1 MEKVIRRKIR
11 KVRKIRESSM
21 RKEKNRIIRKK
32 WMKKVWRKRRSEQK
46 KGIVIAKIKGWEKK
60 RKVEKCQKSIIKEVR
75 ERVERK
81 EKSE

>member
-1 MEKVIRRKIR
+1 
-11 KVRKIRESSM
+11 M

-60 RKVEKCQKSIIKEVR
+60 RKVEKYQKSIKKEVR
-75 ERVERK
+75 ERIERK
-81 EKSE
+81 VKSEEKGEE